1 MAMEK
6 IRKLVLF
13 YLDVFV
19 FIFKATSLSVFYTVK
34 CHPRKIKL
42 IIIITL
48 FYNLQE
54 VWFPGVFHL
63 FFFFYISECDKSNKK
78 TGSYFC
84 CSFPHFKCLTG
95 GSPTLT
101 NMLFKAKWYV

>member
-34 CHPRKIKL
+34 CHHYRGKMWNFTYKEPKIFEQEIL
-42 IIIITL
+42 IGI
-48 FYNLQE
+48 N
-54 VWFPGVFHL
+54 
-63 FFFFYISECDKSNKK
+63 
-78 TGSYFC
+78 
-84 CSFPHFKCLTG
+84 
-95 GSPTLT
+95 
-101 NMLFKAKWYV
+101 